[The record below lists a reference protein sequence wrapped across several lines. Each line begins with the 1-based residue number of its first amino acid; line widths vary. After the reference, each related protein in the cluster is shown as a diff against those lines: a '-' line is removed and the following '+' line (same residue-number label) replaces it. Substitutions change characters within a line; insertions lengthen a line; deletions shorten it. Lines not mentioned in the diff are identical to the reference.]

1 MKRIILAG
9 LCALFSVG
17 LFAQKA
23 LIIHKT
29 DGTKL
34 EIPVEGIRGFDFS
47 GKSVVNDDDYTM
59 ITGLALH
66 SGTELNITFN
76 VLFNT
81 DDPYLTMSEPI
92 YGEDWGIL
100 YATSPDVTIENGTLL
115 QLTTDQ
121 LAMVQ
126 NLSNATVEVLLGES
140 KTFGNIASQETVD
153 LDFETTYYVRSFV
166 RRPANNDIYEEAY
179 FYSKEQSIYT
189 DKPTMLYYGA
199 TIAPSL
205 YAQTGYVMPS
215 DSAWISLAERYP
227 YFAVKGT
234 CADVFIEHWNE
245 YLTAERIA
253 SLKPLCTTTYECC
266 DGMLYL
272 LDFISDD
279 FARYALDLYD
289 DEFTTSGYTENYK
302 IAVDTLIE
310 CDASWNVSNN
320 RYWEYKPTIPTGRPV
335 VTIKLSK
342 PLLANYNYTIEVEFA
357 PDVTQT
363 DTLPSKF
370 NITLMYIDNI
380 GRSKGQR
387 LGNNLLTNGQLGTII
402 TFDSLSVGG
411 FGEASL
417 EIAVKVASRETEYS
431 RTLRIAQI
439 KVTPLGPKEEE

>member
-34 EIPVEGIRGFDFS
+34 EIPMESISGFGFS
-47 GKSVVNDDDYTM
+47 GKSVVNDDDYTK
-59 ITGLALH
+59 IAGLALH
-66 SGTELNITFN
+66 SGTELNITFS

-81 DDPYLTMSEPI
+81 DDPYLTMSEPV

-100 YATSPDVTIENGTLL
+100 YATSPDVTVENGALL
-115 QLTTDQ
+115 QLTADQQ
-121 LAMVQ
+121 LAVR

-140 KTFGNIASQETVD
+140 KTFDNIASLETVD

-166 RRPANNDIYEEAY
+166 RRPANSGIYEETY

-199 TIAPSL
+199 HVNPAL
-205 YAQTGYVMPS
+205 YAQGYVMPS
-215 DSAWISLAERYP
+215 DGAWVSLAERYP
-227 YFAVKGT
+227 HLAVGGT
-234 CADVFIEHWNE
+234 CAEIFIEHWNE
-245 YLTAERIA
+245 YLTSERIA

-272 LDFISDD
+272 LDSISDD
-279 FARYALDLYD
+279 FARYAIDLYD
-289 DEFTTSGYTENYK
+289 DEFTTAGYSEDCKNTF
-302 IAVDTLIE
+302 DTLIE

-320 RYWEYKPTIPTGRPV
+320 RYWEYKPSTPTARPNV
-335 VTIKLSK
+335 IVKLSK
-342 PLLANYNYTIEVEFA
+342 PLLADYNYTIEVELA

-370 NITLMYIDNI
+370 RVRLEYTDEEGKIRT
-380 GRSKGQR
+380 QT
-387 LGNNLLTNGQLGTII
+387 LGNNLLTNDQLGTIV

-417 EIAVKVASRETEYS
+417 EFSVIVTSREKEYS
-431 RTLRIAQI
+431 RSLRIAQI
-439 KVTPLGPKEEE
+439 KAIPLGPKEEE